1 MAVII
6 EKIKVI
12 NSHNVKITQTDLN
25 SFLAIKR
32 KEWFET
38 KIDRKIDE
46 IIKIVASEIV

>member
-6 EKIKVI
+6 EKIKVG

-38 KIDRKIDE
+38 AIDSKIDE
-46 IIKIVASEIV
+46 IIKIRTFEII